1 MKQPF
6 GALPSGEQA
15 RLYTIRS
22 GRLTAQLSDFGA
34 TLVRL
39 YVPDA
44 HGNTDD
50 VVLGF
55 DDCNRYRTSSA
66 YFGATI
72 GRNANRIGSARFLL
86 GGKEIKLPANDH
98 ANNLHSGPDSYAFR
112 MWQVARHEES
122 IIEFFLLSPDGD
134 QGFPGNAEIRV
145 IYKLEP
151 NGMLRIIYDGVS
163 DKDTVFNLTNHSYF
177 NLAGHQKPALAMD
190 QTLILPSRFYAPSD
204 AECIPTGQIC
214 AVAGTPMDFREPKP
228 IGQDLDAAFA
238 PFLLQGGYDHTFEV
252 FTDPCAILHDPS
264 SGRTM
269 TVSTD
274 RPGIHIYSG
283 NFLADVQGKDGVRY
297 CRRSGVALETQ
308 CYPDSVNNPQWVQP
322 FVKAGQRW
330 HSETRYIF
338 KTENC
343 GQSA

>member
-1 MKQPF
+1 MSKQPF
-6 GALPSGEQA
+6 GVLPSGEQA
-15 RLYTIRS
+15 WLYTIRS
-22 GRLTAQLSDFGA
+22 GKLSAQLSDFGA

-44 HGNTDD
+44 LGNVAD

-55 DDCNRYRTSSA
+55 DDCNRYRTSTT

-72 GRNANRIGSARFLL
+72 GRNANRIGSACFRLN
-86 GGKEIKLPANDH
+86 GKEVLLPANENG
-98 ANNLHSGPDSYAFR
+98 NNLHSGPDSYAFR
-112 MWQVARHEES
+112 LWKVARHEES
-122 IIEFFLLSPDGD
+122 VIEFSLLSPDGD

-145 IYKLEP
+145 AYKLEP
-151 NGMLRIIYDGVS
+151 DGVLRIIYDAVS

-177 NLAGHQKPALAMD
+177 NLAGHDKPELAMG
-190 QTLILPSRFYAPSD
+190 QTLILPSRFYTPSD
-204 AECIPTGQIC
+204 AQSIPTGQLLS
-214 AVAGTPMDFREPKP
+214 VAETPMDFREPKP
-228 IGQDLDAAFA
+228 IGSDLDKDWDAFR
-238 PFLLQGGYDHTFEV
+238 LQGGYDHNFEV

-274 RPGIHIYSG
+274 RPGIQFYSG
-283 NFLADVQGKDGVRY
+283 NFLAGEAGKDGVSY
-297 CRRSGVALETQ
+297 CCRGGVALETQ

-338 KTENC
+338 K
-343 GQSA
+343 